1 MAISVWE
8 QSTYFAPKDLVIV
21 GCGFVGLWTAY
32 EAIHQNPKLN
42 ITILERGTIPSGAS
56 TRNAGFSCF
65 GSVSELISDIQL
77 MGEAA
82 MLETVKMRYDGLQRI
97 QEVFKAKEIDYNQWG
112 GYELFEGKKGAKND
126 ESGLYDISKLESDI
140 AYLNKI
146 LAPALKTP
154 KKNGKYLPIYTNAS
168 KHIKKLGFQGIE
180 ALAFNQLEGQLNS
193 AKLVLA
199 LQKAVQAKGV
209 QILFNTEVKK
219 FKSHKKGVTITT
231 NLEAVLETKQFLV
244 CTNGFAKQLIPSL
257 DVVPAR
263 GQVFVTEP
271 IKNLKFKGCFHFDE
285 GYYYFRNLGNRLLL
299 GGARNAD
306 FKNEKT
312 YSLETSATIQKVLED
327 CMMQRI
333 LPKGS
338 KKPKIELRWSGT
350 MGMGTIKKPIIEQ
363 VQPNVYCAVR
373 MSGMGV
379 AIALHLNSIFG
390 FLDPLGRIRCIIK
403 SSNTFCMVA
412 EVSNE
417 YVFSFLKS
425 AFLAPPNNKRLPKLR
440 K

>member
-32 EAIHQNPKLN
+32 EAIQKNPKLN
-42 ITILERGTIPSGAS
+42 ITILERGVIPSGAS

-65 GSVSELISDIQL
+65 GSVSELMYDVQL

-97 QEVFKAKEIDYNQWG
+97 QKVFKAREIDYNQWG
-112 GYELFEGKKGAKND
+112 GYELFEGKKHVKDKKGKAPKSNKGASN
-126 ESGLYDISKLESDI
+126 ETSELYDISKLENDI

-168 KHIKKLGFQGIE
+168 KDIKKLGFQGIE
-180 ALAFNQLEGQLNS
+180 ALAFNQMEGQLNS

-209 QILFNTEVKK
+209 QILFSTEVKK
-219 FKSHKKGVTITT
+219 FKPHKKGVTITT
-231 NLEAVLETKQFLV
+231 NLDAPLETKQFII
-244 CTNGFAKQLIPSL
+244 CTNGFAKQLMPSL

-263 GQVFVTEP
+263 GQVFVTAP
-271 IKNLKFKGCFHFDE
+271 IKDLKFKGCFHFDE

-312 YSLETSATIQKVLED
+312 YSLDTSDSIQKVLEQF
-327 CMMQRI
+327 MMERI

-350 MGMGTIKKPIIEQ
+350 MGMGKIKKPIIEQ
-363 VQPNVYCAVR
+363 LQPNVYCAVR

-379 AIALHLNSIFG
+379 AIAPI
-390 FLDPLGRIRCIIK
+390 
-403 SSNTFCMVA
+403 VA
-412 EVSNE
+412 QKA
-417 YVFSFLKS
+417 LK
-425 AFLAPPNNKRLPKLR
+425 LMKL
-440 K
+440 

>member
-32 EAIHQNPKLN
+32 EAIHKNPKLN

-65 GSVSELISDIQL
+65 GSVSELIYDVQL
-77 MGEAA
+77 MGEAN

-97 QEVFKAKEIDYNQWG
+97 QKVFKASEIDYNQWG
-112 GYELFEGKKGAKND
+112 GYELFEEGGA
-126 ESGLYDISKLESDI
+126 YDISKLDSDI
-140 AYLNKI
+140 AYLNKV
-146 LAPALKTP
+146 LAPALKTV
-154 KKNGKYLPIYTNAS
+154 KKNGKYLPIYTNAT
-168 KHIKKLGFQGIE
+168 KDIKKLGFQGIE

-219 FKSHKKGVTITT
+219 FKRHSKGVTIHT
-231 NLEAVLETKQFLV
+231 NLEAPLEAKQFLV

-271 IKNLKFKGCFHFDE
+271 IPNLKFKGTFHYDE

-299 GGARNAD
+299 GGARNKD

-312 YSLETSATIQKVLED
+312 YSLETSNKIQKVLEEF
-327 CMMQRI
+327 MMKRI

-350 MGMGTIKKPIIEQ
+350 MGIGKIKKPVILE

-379 AIALHLNSIFG
+379 AIAPI
-390 FLDPLGRIRCIIK
+390 
-403 SSNTFCMVA
+403 VA
-412 EVSNE
+412 KKV
-417 YVFSFLKS
+417 VQLMGC
-425 AFLAPPNNKRLPKLR
+425 
-440 K
+440 

>member
-32 EAIHQNPKLN
+32 EAIQKNPKLN
-42 ITILERGTIPSGAS
+42 ITILERGIIPSGAS

-65 GSVSELISDIQL
+65 GSVSELMYDVQL

-97 QEVFKAKEIDYNQWG
+97 QKVFKATEIDYNQWG
-112 GYELFEGKKGAKND
+112 GYELFEKKIKLDKINKGKINQKKIKENVAKG
-126 ESGLYDISKLESDI
+126 GYDVSKLDDDI

-146 LAPALKTP
+146 LAPALKTT
-154 KKNGKYLPIYTNAS
+154 KKNGKYLPIYTNAT
-168 KHIKKLGFQGIE
+168 KDIKNLGFQGIE
-180 ALAFNQLEGQLNS
+180 ALAYNQLEGQLNS

-219 FKSHKKGVTITT
+219 FKSHAKGVTIHS
-231 NLEAVLETKQFLV
+231 NLEAPIEAKQFLV
-244 CTNGFAKQLIPSL
+244 STNGFAKKLIPGL

-271 IKNLKFKGCFHFDE
+271 IPNLKFKGCFHFDE
-285 GYYYFRNLGNRLLL
+285 GFYYFRNLGNRLLL
-299 GGARNAD
+299 GGARNKD

-312 YSLETSATIQKVLED
+312 YSLETSVKIQNVLED
-327 CMMQRI
+327 FMMQRI
-333 LPKGS
+333 LPKGT

-350 MGMGTIKKPIIEQ
+350 MGIGKIKKPIIQE

-379 AIALHLNSIFG
+379 AIAPIVAKKVVKLMMG
-390 FLDPLGRIRCIIK
+390 
-403 SSNTFCMVA
+403 NT
-412 EVSNE
+412 
-417 YVFSFLKS
+417 
-425 AFLAPPNNKRLPKLR
+425 NN
-440 K
+440 

>member
-65 GSVSELISDIQL
+65 GSVSELMSDIQL
-77 MGEAA
+77 MGEAT

-168 KHIKKLGFQGIE
+168 KDIKKLGFQGIE

-199 LQKAVQAKGV
+199 LQKAVQSKGV

-244 CTNGFAKQLIPSL
+244 CTNGFAKQLIPRL

-285 GYYYFRNLGNRLLL
+285 GYYYFRNLGDRLLL

-327 CMMQRI
+327 FMMQRI
-333 LPKGS
+333 LPKGF

-350 MGMGTIKKPIIEQ
+350 MGMGSIKKPIIEQ

-379 AIALHLNSIFG
+379 AIAPI
-390 FLDPLGRIRCIIK
+390 
-403 SSNTFCMVA
+403 VA
-412 EVSNE
+412 KKV
-417 YVFSFLKS
+417 LK
-425 AFLAPPNNKRLPKLR
+425 LMKG
-440 K
+440 

>member
-1 MAISVWE
+1 M
-8 QSTYFAPKDLVIV
+8 
-21 GCGFVGLWTAY
+21 
-32 EAIHQNPKLN
+32 
-42 ITILERGTIPSGAS
+42 IPSGAS

-65 GSVSELISDIQL
+65 GSVSELMYDVQL

-97 QEVFKAKEIDYNQWG
+97 QKVFKAKEIDYNQWG
-112 GYELFEGKKGAKND
+112 GYELFEGKKSKNSSND
-126 ESGLYDISKLESDI
+126 LYDISKLENDI

-168 KHIKKLGFQGIE
+168 KEIKKLGFQGIE
-180 ALAFNQLEGQLNS
+180 ALVFNQMEGQLNS

-209 QILFNTEVKK
+209 QILFSTEVKK

-231 NLEAVLETKQFLV
+231 NLDAPLETKQFII
-244 CTNGFAKQLIPSL
+244 CTNGFAKQLIPDL

-312 YSLETSATIQKVLED
+312 YSLDTSDTIQKVLEKF
-327 CMMQRI
+327 MMERI

-338 KKPKIELRWSGT
+338 KKPNIELRWSGT
-350 MGMGTIKKPIIEQ
+350 MGMGKIKKPIIEQ
-363 VQPNVYCAVR
+363 LQPNVYCAVR

-379 AIALHLNSIFG
+379 AIAPI
-390 FLDPLGRIRCIIK
+390 
-403 SSNTFCMVA
+403 VA
-412 EVSNE
+412 QKA
-417 YVFSFLKS
+417 LK
-425 AFLAPPNNKRLPKLR
+425 LMKV
-440 K
+440 

>member
-32 EAIHQNPKLN
+32 EAIQKNPKLN
-42 ITILERGTIPSGAS
+42 ITILERGVIPSGAS

-65 GSVSELISDIQL
+65 GSVSELMYDVQL
-77 MGEAA
+77 MGEAT

-97 QEVFKAKEIDYNQWG
+97 QKVFKAKEIDYNQWG
-112 GYELFEGKKGAKND
+112 GYELFEGKKSKNSSND
-126 ESGLYDISKLESDI
+126 LYDISKLENDI

-168 KHIKKLGFQGIE
+168 KEIKKLGFQGIE
-180 ALAFNQLEGQLNS
+180 ALVFNQMEGQLNS

-209 QILFNTEVKK
+209 QILFSTEVKK

-231 NLEAVLETKQFLV
+231 NLDAPLETKQFII
-244 CTNGFAKQLIPSL
+244 CTNGFAKQLMPKL

-312 YSLETSATIQKVLED
+312 YSLDTSDTIQKVLEKF
-327 CMMQRI
+327 MMERI

-350 MGMGTIKKPIIEQ
+350 MGMGKIKKPIIEQ
-363 VQPNVYCAVR
+363 LQPNVYCAVR

-379 AIALHLNSIFG
+379 AIAPI
-390 FLDPLGRIRCIIK
+390 
-403 SSNTFCMVA
+403 VA
-412 EVSNE
+412 QKA
-417 YVFSFLKS
+417 LK
-425 AFLAPPNNKRLPKLR
+425 LMKV
-440 K
+440 

>member
-32 EAIHQNPKLN
+32 EAIQKNPKLN

-65 GSVSELISDIQL
+65 GSVSELIYDVQL
-77 MGEAA
+77 MGEAN

-97 QEVFKAKEIDYNQWG
+97 QKVFKASEIDYNQWG
-112 GYELFEGKKGAKND
+112 GYELFEGKTNNITKGKASKGASRN
-126 ESGLYDISKLESDI
+126 LYDISKLEMDI
-140 AYLNKI
+140 AYLNNI
-146 LAPALKTP
+146 LAPVLKTP
-154 KKNGKYLPIYTNAS
+154 KKNGKYLPIYTNAT
-168 KHIKKLGFQGIE
+168 KDIEKLGFQGIE

-219 FKSHKKGVTITT
+219 FKSHSKGVTIHT
-231 NLEAVLETKQFLV
+231 NLEGPLESKQFLV

-271 IKNLKFKGCFHFDE
+271 IPNLKFKGCYHFDE

-312 YSLETSATIQKVLED
+312 FSLETSSKIQKVLEQF
-327 CMMQRI
+327 MMERI

-350 MGMGTIKKPIIEQ
+350 MGMGKIKKPIIQ
-363 VQPNVYCAVR
+363 ALQPNVYCAVR

-379 AIALHLNSIFG
+379 AIAPI
-390 FLDPLGRIRCIIK
+390 
-403 SSNTFCMVA
+403 VA
-412 EVSNE
+412 KKVTE
-417 YVFSFLKS
+417 LM
-425 AFLAPPNNKRLPKLR
+425 KL
-440 K
+440 

>member
-32 EAIHQNPKLN
+32 EAIHQNPKLQ

-65 GSVSELISDIQL
+65 GSVSELMSDIQL

-97 QEVFKAKEIDYNQWG
+97 QEVFKSKEIDYNQWG
-112 GYELFEGKKGAKND
+112 GYELFERKKTNKSANTN
-126 ESGLYDISKLESDI
+126 LYDISKLESDI

-168 KHIKKLGFQGIE
+168 KDIQKLGFQGIE

-209 QILFNTEVKK
+209 QILFGTEVKK
-219 FKSHKKGVTITT
+219 FKSHSKGVTITT

-244 CTNGFAKQLIPSL
+244 CTNGFAKQLIPGL

-285 GYYYFRNLGNRLLL
+285 GYYYFRNLGDRLLL
-299 GGARNAD
+299 GGARNTD

-312 YSLETSATIQKVLED
+312 YSLDTSDTIQKVLEQF
-327 CMMQRI
+327 MMQRI

-350 MGMGTIKKPIIEQ
+350 MGMGSIKKPIIEQ

-379 AIALHLNSIFG
+379 AIAPI
-390 FLDPLGRIRCIIK
+390 
-403 SSNTFCMVA
+403 VA
-412 EVSNE
+412 KKA
-417 YVFSFLKS
+417 LK
-425 AFLAPPNNKRLPKLR
+425 LMKG
-440 K
+440 

>member
-8 QSTYFAPKDLVIV
+8 QSTYFAPKDLAIV

-32 EAIHQNPKLN
+32 EAIQKNPKLN
-42 ITILERGTIPSGAS
+42 ITILERGVIPSGAS

-65 GSVSELISDIQL
+65 GSVSELMYDVQL

-97 QEVFKAKEIDYNQWG
+97 QKVFKAKEIDYNQWG
-112 GYELFEGKKGAKND
+112 GYELFEGKKHVKDKKGKAPKANKGASN
-126 ESGLYDISKLESDI
+126 ETSALYDISKLENDI

-168 KHIKKLGFQGIE
+168 KDIKKLGFQGIE
-180 ALAFNQLEGQLNS
+180 ALAFNQMEGQLNS

-209 QILFNTEVKK
+209 QILFSTEVKK

-231 NLEAVLETKQFLV
+231 NLDAPLETKQFII
-244 CTNGFAKQLIPSL
+244 CTNGFAKQLMPSL

-263 GQVFVTEP
+263 GQVFVTAP

-306 FKNEKT
+306 FKNENT
-312 YSLETSATIQKVLED
+312 YSLDTSDTIQKVLEQF
-327 CMMQRI
+327 MMERI

-350 MGMGTIKKPIIEQ
+350 MGMGKIKKPIIEQ
-363 VQPNVYCAVR
+363 LQPNVYCAVR

-379 AIALHLNSIFG
+379 AIAPI
-390 FLDPLGRIRCIIK
+390 
-403 SSNTFCMVA
+403 VA
-412 EVSNE
+412 QRA
-417 YVFSFLKS
+417 LK
-425 AFLAPPNNKRLPKLR
+425 LMKL
-440 K
+440 

>member
-32 EAIHQNPKLN
+32 EAIHKNPKLN

-65 GSVSELISDIQL
+65 GSVSELIYDVQL
-77 MGEAA
+77 MGEAN

-97 QEVFKAKEIDYNQWG
+97 QKVFKASEIDYNQWG
-112 GYELFEGKKGAKND
+112 GYELFEEGGA
-126 ESGLYDISKLESDI
+126 YDISKLDSDI
-140 AYLNKI
+140 AYLNKV
-146 LAPALKTP
+146 LAPTLKTV
-154 KKNGKYLPIYTNAS
+154 KKNGKYLPIYTNAT
-168 KHIKKLGFQGIE
+168 KDIKKLGFQGIE

-219 FKSHKKGVTITT
+219 FKSHSKGVTIHT
-231 NLEAVLETKQFLV
+231 NLEAPLEAKQFLV

-257 DVVPAR
+257 NVVPAR

-271 IKNLKFKGCFHFDE
+271 IPNLKFKGTFHYDE

-299 GGARNAD
+299 GGARNKD

-312 YSLETSATIQKVLED
+312 YSLETSNKIQKVLEEF
-327 CMMQRI
+327 MMKRI

-350 MGMGTIKKPIIEQ
+350 MGIGKIKKPIIQE

-379 AIALHLNSIFG
+379 AIAPIVAKKVVKLMMG
-390 FLDPLGRIRCIIK
+390 
-403 SSNTFCMVA
+403 NT
-412 EVSNE
+412 
-417 YVFSFLKS
+417 
-425 AFLAPPNNKRLPKLR
+425 NN
-440 K
+440 

>member
-65 GSVSELISDIQL
+65 GSVSELMYDVQL

-97 QEVFKAKEIDYNQWG
+97 QEVFKAKEIEYNQWG
-112 GYELFEGKKGAKND
+112 GYELFEGKKTIKDTKGKASKGVSNNQS
-126 ESGLYDISKLESDI
+126 ELYDISKLESDI

-154 KKNGKYLPIYTNAS
+154 KKHGKYLPIYTNAS
-168 KHIKKLGFQGIE
+168 KDIQKLGFQGIE

-209 QILFNTEVKK
+209 QILFGTEVQK

-244 CTNGFAKQLIPSL
+244 CTNGFAKQLMPNL

-312 YSLETSATIQKVLED
+312 YSLETSATIQKVLENF
-327 CMMQRI
+327 MMQRI

-350 MGMGTIKKPIIEQ
+350 MGMGSIKKPIIEQ

-379 AIALHLNSIFG
+379 AIAPI
-390 FLDPLGRIRCIIK
+390 
-403 SSNTFCMVA
+403 VA
-412 EVSNE
+412 KKA
-417 YVFSFLKS
+417 LK
-425 AFLAPPNNKRLPKLR
+425 LMKG
-440 K
+440 

>member
-112 GYELFEGKKGAKND
+112 GYELFEGKKGAKID

-168 KHIKKLGFQGIE
+168 KDIKKLGFQGIE

-327 CMMQRI
+327 FMMQRI

-350 MGMGTIKKPIIEQ
+350 MGMGSIKKPIIEQ

-379 AIALHLNSIFG
+379 AIAPI
-390 FLDPLGRIRCIIK
+390 
-403 SSNTFCMVA
+403 VA
-412 EVSNE
+412 KKA
-417 YVFSFLKS
+417 LK
-425 AFLAPPNNKRLPKLR
+425 LMKG
-440 K
+440 

>member
-65 GSVSELISDIQL
+65 GSVSELMSDIQL

-112 GYELFEGKKGAKND
+112 GYELFEGKKGARND
-126 ESGLYDISKLESDI
+126 ESGMYDISKLESDI

-168 KHIKKLGFQGIE
+168 KDIKKLGFQGIE

-327 CMMQRI
+327 FMMQRI

-350 MGMGTIKKPIIEQ
+350 MGMGSIKKPIIEQ

-379 AIALHLNSIFG
+379 AIAPI
-390 FLDPLGRIRCIIK
+390 
-403 SSNTFCMVA
+403 VA
-412 EVSNE
+412 KKA
-417 YVFSFLKS
+417 LK
-425 AFLAPPNNKRLPKLR
+425 LMKG
-440 K
+440 

>member
-8 QSTYFAPKDLVIV
+8 QSTYYAPKDVVII

-32 EAIHQNPKLN
+32 ELMQKNPQLN
-42 ITILERGTIPSGAS
+42 ITILERGVIPSGAS

-65 GSVSELISDIQL
+65 GSVSELMYDVQL
-77 MGEAA
+77 MGEAN

-97 QEVFKAKEIDYNQWG
+97 QKVFDKDEIEYDQFG
-112 GYELFEGKKGAKND
+112 GYELFEEGGT
-126 ESGLYDISKLESDI
+126 YDIHKLDTDI
-140 AYLNKI
+140 AYLNAL
-146 LAPALKTP
+146 LAPVIKTP
-154 KKNGKYLPIYTNAS
+154 KKNGKYLPIYSNET
-168 KHIKKLGFQGIE
+168 KQIKKLGFQKIN
-180 ALAFNQLEGQLNS
+180 ALAFSPFEGQLNA

-199 LQKAVQAKGV
+199 LQKAVHAKGV

-219 FKSHKKGVTITT
+219 FKSHKKGVTIHT
-231 NLEAVLETKQFLV
+231 NLEAPLETKQLLI
-244 CTNGFAKQLIPSL
+244 CTNGFAKQLLPEL

-271 IKNLKFKGCFHFDE
+271 IANLKFKGTFHFDE
-285 GYYYFRNLGNRLLL
+285 GYYYFRNVGNRLLL
-299 GGARNAD
+299 GGARNKD

-312 YSLETSATIQKVLED
+312 TSLETSKLIQQTLAD
-327 CMMQRI
+327 FMMKRI

-350 MGMGTIKKPIIEQ
+350 MGMGAIKKPIIKK

-379 AIALHLNSIFG
+379 AIAPI
-390 FLDPLGRIRCIIK
+390 
-403 SSNTFCMVA
+403 VA
-412 EVSNE
+412 QKAVQ
-417 YVFSFLKS
+417 LMKH
-425 AFLAPPNNKRLPKLR
+425 
-440 K
+440 

>member
-1 MAISVWE
+1 MYDV
-8 QSTYFAPKDLVIV
+8 
-21 GCGFVGLWTAY
+21 
-32 EAIHQNPKLN
+32 
-42 ITILERGTIPSGAS
+42 
-56 TRNAGFSCF
+56 
-65 GSVSELISDIQL
+65 QL

-97 QEVFKAKEIDYNQWG
+97 QKVFKAKEIDYNQWG
-112 GYELFEGKKGAKND
+112 GYELFEGKKSKNSSND
-126 ESGLYDISKLESDI
+126 LYDISKLENDI

-168 KHIKKLGFQGIE
+168 KEIKKLGFQGIE
-180 ALAFNQLEGQLNS
+180 ALALNQMEGQLNS

-209 QILFNTEVKK
+209 QILFSTEVKK
-219 FKSHKKGVTITT
+219 FKAHKKGVTITT
-231 NLEAVLETKQFLV
+231 NLDAPLETKQFLI
-244 CTNGFAKQLIPSL
+244 CTNGFAKQLIPNL

-312 YSLETSATIQKVLED
+312 YSLDTSDTIQKVLEKF
-327 CMMQRI
+327 MMERI

-338 KKPKIELRWSGT
+338 KKPNIELRWSGT
-350 MGMGTIKKPIIEQ
+350 MGMGKIKKPIIEQ
-363 VQPNVYCAVR
+363 LQPNVYCAVR

-379 AIALHLNSIFG
+379 AIAPI
-390 FLDPLGRIRCIIK
+390 
-403 SSNTFCMVA
+403 VA
-412 EVSNE
+412 QKA
-417 YVFSFLKS
+417 LK
-425 AFLAPPNNKRLPKLR
+425 LMKV
-440 K
+440 

>member
-32 EAIHQNPKLN
+32 EAIQKNPKLN
-42 ITILERGTIPSGAS
+42 ITILERGVIPSGAS

-65 GSVSELISDIQL
+65 GSVSELMYDVQL
-77 MGEAA
+77 MGEAT

-97 QEVFKAKEIDYNQWG
+97 QKVFKAKEIDYNQWG
-112 GYELFEGKKGAKND
+112 GYELFEGKKSKNSSND
-126 ESGLYDISKLESDI
+126 LYDISKLENDI

-168 KHIKKLGFQGIE
+168 KEIKKLGFQGIE
-180 ALAFNQLEGQLNS
+180 ALVFNQMEGQLNS

-209 QILFNTEVKK
+209 QILFSTEVKK

-231 NLEAVLETKQFLV
+231 NLDAPLETKQFII
-244 CTNGFAKQLIPSL
+244 CTNGFAKQLIPDL

-285 GYYYFRNLGNRLLL
+285 GYFYFRNLGNRLLL

-312 YSLETSATIQKVLED
+312 YSLDTSDTIQKVLEKF
-327 CMMQRI
+327 MMERI

-350 MGMGTIKKPIIEQ
+350 MGMGKIKKPIIEQ
-363 VQPNVYCAVR
+363 LQPNVYCAVR

-379 AIALHLNSIFG
+379 AIAPIVAQKALN
-390 FLDPLGRIRCIIK
+390 LMK
-403 SSNTFCMVA
+403 V
-412 EVSNE
+412 
-417 YVFSFLKS
+417 
-425 AFLAPPNNKRLPKLR
+425 
-440 K
+440 

>member
-77 MGEAA
+77 MGEDA

-97 QEVFKAKEIDYNQWG
+97 QEVFKAKEIEYNQWG

-168 KHIKKLGFQGIE
+168 KDIQKLGFQGIE

-244 CTNGFAKQLIPSL
+244 CTNGFAKQLIPGL

-312 YSLETSATIQKVLED
+312 YSLETSDTIQKVLED
-327 CMMQRI
+327 FMMQRI

-350 MGMGTIKKPIIEQ
+350 MGIGSIKKPIIEQ

-379 AIALHLNSIFG
+379 AIAPI
-390 FLDPLGRIRCIIK
+390 
-403 SSNTFCMVA
+403 VA
-412 EVSNE
+412 KKA
-417 YVFSFLKS
+417 LK
-425 AFLAPPNNKRLPKLR
+425 LMKG
-440 K
+440 

>member
-32 EAIHQNPKLN
+32 EAIQKNPKLN
-42 ITILERGTIPSGAS
+42 ITILERGVIPSGAS

-65 GSVSELISDIQL
+65 GSVSELMYDIKL

-97 QEVFKAKEIDYNQWG
+97 QKVFKAKEIDYNQWG
-112 GYELFEGKKGAKND
+112 GYELFEGKITNKNTKASKTNKRASS
-126 ESGLYDISKLESDI
+126 ELSKLYDISKLESDI

-146 LAPALKTP
+146 LAPALNTP

-168 KHIKKLGFQGIE
+168 KDIKKLGFQGIE
-180 ALAFNQLEGQLNS
+180 ALAFNQMEGQLNS

-209 QILFNTEVKK
+209 QILFSTEVKK

-231 NLEAVLETKQFLV
+231 NLDAPIEAKQFLI

-327 CMMQRI
+327 FMMQRI

-338 KKPKIELRWSGT
+338 RKPKIELRWSGT
-350 MGMGTIKKPIIEQ
+350 MGIGSIKKPIIEQ

-379 AIALHLNSIFG
+379 AIAPI
-390 FLDPLGRIRCIIK
+390 
-403 SSNTFCMVA
+403 VA
-412 EVSNE
+412 QRA
-417 YVFSFLKS
+417 LK
-425 AFLAPPNNKRLPKLR
+425 LMRG
-440 K
+440 

>member
-32 EAIHQNPKLN
+32 EAIQKNPKLN
-42 ITILERGTIPSGAS
+42 ITILERGIIPSGAS

-65 GSVSELISDIQL
+65 GSVSELMYDVQL
-77 MGEAA
+77 MGEAN

-97 QEVFKAKEIDYNQWG
+97 QKVFKASEIDYNQWG
-112 GYELFEGKKGAKND
+112 GYELFEGTAGYA
-126 ESGLYDISKLESDI
+126 ISNLDKDI

-146 LAPALKTP
+146 LAPVLKTP
-154 KKNGKYLPIYTNAS
+154 KKNGKYLPIYTNATKS
-168 KHIKKLGFQGIE
+168 IKKLGFQGIE

-209 QILFNTEVKK
+209 QILFSTEVQKY
-219 FKSHKKGVTITT
+219 KSHKKGVTIQT
-231 NLEAVLETKQFLV
+231 NLDAPIETKQLLV
-244 CTNGFAKQLIPSL
+244 CTNGFAKKLIPSL

-263 GQVFVTEP
+263 GQVFITEP
-271 IKNLKFKGCFHFDE
+271 IPNLKFKGCFHFDE
-285 GYYYFRNLGNRLLL
+285 GFYYFRNLGNRLLL
-299 GGARNAD
+299 GGARNKD

-312 YSLETSATIQKVLED
+312 YSLETSTRIQNVLEEF
-327 CMMQRI
+327 MMQRI
-333 LPKGS
+333 LPKGT

-350 MGMGTIKKPIIEQ
+350 MGMGKIKKPIIQE
-363 VQPNVYCAVR
+363 VEPNVYCAVR

-379 AIALHLNSIFG
+379 AIAPIVAQKAIQL
-390 FLDPLGRIRCIIK
+390 IK
-403 SSNTFCMVA
+403 I
-412 EVSNE
+412 
-417 YVFSFLKS
+417 K
-425 AFLAPPNNKRLPKLR
+425 
-440 K
+440 

>member
-32 EAIHQNPKLN
+32 EAIQKNPKLQ

-65 GSVSELISDIQL
+65 GSVSELMYDVKL

-97 QEVFKAKEIDYNQWG
+97 QEVFKAKEIEYNQWG
-112 GYELFEGKKGAKND
+112 GYELFEGGKTNKVANT
-126 ESGLYDISKLESDI
+126 ELYDISKLESDI

-154 KKNGKYLPIYTNAS
+154 KKNGKYLPIYTDAS
-168 KHIKKLGFQGIE
+168 KDIQKLGFQGIE

-199 LQKAVQAKGV
+199 LQQAVQAKGV
-209 QILFNTEVKK
+209 QILFGTEVKK

-231 NLEAVLETKQFLV
+231 NLDAPIEAKQFLI
-244 CTNGFAKQLIPSL
+244 CTNGFAKQLMPSL

-312 YSLETSATIQKVLED
+312 YSLETSPTIQKVLEHF
-327 CMMQRI
+327 MMKRI

-350 MGMGTIKKPIIEQ
+350 MGMGKIKKPIIEQ
-363 VQPNVYCAVR
+363 LQPNVYCAVR

-379 AIALHLNSIFG
+379 AIAPI
-390 FLDPLGRIRCIIK
+390 
-403 SSNTFCMVA
+403 VA
-412 EVSNE
+412 QKA
-417 YVFSFLKS
+417 LKLMK
-425 AFLAPPNNKRLPKLR
+425 A
-440 K
+440 

>member
-65 GSVSELISDIQL
+65 GSVSELMSDIQL
-77 MGEAA
+77 MGEAT

-112 GYELFEGKKGAKND
+112 GYELFEGKKGARND

-168 KHIKKLGFQGIE
+168 KDIQKLGFQGIE

-219 FKSHKKGVTITT
+219 FKSHKKGVIITT

-327 CMMQRI
+327 FMMQRI

-350 MGMGTIKKPIIEQ
+350 MGIGSIKKPIIEQ

-379 AIALHLNSIFG
+379 AIAPI
-390 FLDPLGRIRCIIK
+390 
-403 SSNTFCMVA
+403 VA
-412 EVSNE
+412 KKA
-417 YVFSFLKS
+417 LK
-425 AFLAPPNNKRLPKLR
+425 LMKG
-440 K
+440 

>member
-32 EAIHQNPKLN
+32 EAIQKNPKLN

-65 GSVSELISDIQL
+65 GSVSELMYDVQL

-112 GYELFEGKKGAKND
+112 GYELFERKKTNKDTKGKAGKINKGASNHQSD
-126 ESGLYDISKLESDI
+126 LYDISKLASDI

-154 KKNGKYLPIYTNAS
+154 KKNGKYLPIYTDAS
-168 KHIKKLGFQGIE
+168 KDIQKLGFQGIE

-199 LQKAVQAKGV
+199 LQKAVQGKGV
-209 QILFNTEVKK
+209 QILFGTEVKK
-219 FKSHKKGVTITT
+219 FKSHSKGVTIMT
-231 NLEAVLETKQFLV
+231 NLEAPIETKQLLV
-244 CTNGFAKQLIPSL
+244 CTNGFAKQLMPSL

-271 IKNLKFKGCFHFDE
+271 IKDLKFKGCFHFDE

-306 FKNEKT
+306 FKKEKT
-312 YSLETSATIQKVLED
+312 YSLETSDTIQKVLEQF
-327 CMMQRI
+327 MMERI

-350 MGMGTIKKPIIEQ
+350 MGMGKLKKPIIEQ
-363 VQPNVYCAVR
+363 LQPNVYCAVR

-379 AIALHLNSIFG
+379 AIAPI
-390 FLDPLGRIRCIIK
+390 
-403 SSNTFCMVA
+403 VA
-412 EVSNE
+412 QKA
-417 YVFSFLKS
+417 LK
-425 AFLAPPNNKRLPKLR
+425 LMKV
-440 K
+440 

>member
-32 EAIHQNPKLN
+32 EAIQKNPKLN
-42 ITILERGTIPSGAS
+42 ITILERGVIPSGAS

-65 GSVSELISDIQL
+65 GSVSELMYDVQL

-97 QEVFKAKEIDYNQWG
+97 QKVFKAKEIDYNQWG
-112 GYELFEGKKGAKND
+112 GYELFEGKKSKNSSND
-126 ESGLYDISKLESDI
+126 LYDISKLENDI

-168 KHIKKLGFQGIE
+168 KEIKKLGFQGIE
-180 ALAFNQLEGQLNS
+180 ALAFNQMEGQLNS

-209 QILFNTEVKK
+209 QILFSTEVKK

-231 NLEAVLETKQFLV
+231 NLDAPLETKQFLIS
-244 CTNGFAKQLIPSL
+244 TNGFTKQLIPDL

-285 GYYYFRNLGNRLLL
+285 GYFYFRNLGNRLLL

-312 YSLETSATIQKVLED
+312 YSLDTSDTIQKVLEQF
-327 CMMQRI
+327 MMERI

-350 MGMGTIKKPIIEQ
+350 MGMGKIKKPIIEQ
-363 VQPNVYCAVR
+363 LQPNVYCAVR

-379 AIALHLNSIFG
+379 AIAPI
-390 FLDPLGRIRCIIK
+390 
-403 SSNTFCMVA
+403 VA
-412 EVSNE
+412 QKA
-417 YVFSFLKS
+417 LK
-425 AFLAPPNNKRLPKLR
+425 LMKV
-440 K
+440 

>member
-32 EAIHQNPKLN
+32 EAIQKNPKLN
-42 ITILERGTIPSGAS
+42 ITILERGVIPSGAS

-65 GSVSELISDIQL
+65 GSVSELMYDVQL

-97 QEVFKAKEIDYNQWG
+97 QKVFKAKEIDYNQWG
-112 GYELFEGKKGAKND
+112 GYELFEGKKSKNSSND
-126 ESGLYDISKLESDI
+126 LYDISKLENDI

-146 LAPALKTP
+146 LAPVLKTP

-168 KHIKKLGFQGIE
+168 KEIKKLGFQGIE
-180 ALAFNQLEGQLNS
+180 ALVFNQMEGQLNS

-209 QILFNTEVKK
+209 QILFSTEVKK

-231 NLEAVLETKQFLV
+231 NLDAPLETKQFII
-244 CTNGFAKQLIPSL
+244 CTNGFAKQLMPKL

-312 YSLETSATIQKVLED
+312 YSLDTSDTIQKVLEKF
-327 CMMQRI
+327 MMERI

-350 MGMGTIKKPIIEQ
+350 MGMGKIKKPIIEQ
-363 VQPNVYCAVR
+363 LQPNVYCAVR

-379 AIALHLNSIFG
+379 AIAPI
-390 FLDPLGRIRCIIK
+390 
-403 SSNTFCMVA
+403 VA
-412 EVSNE
+412 QKA
-417 YVFSFLKS
+417 LK
-425 AFLAPPNNKRLPKLR
+425 LMKV
-440 K
+440 

>member
-32 EAIHQNPKLN
+32 EAIQKNPKLN
-42 ITILERGTIPSGAS
+42 ITILERGIIPSGAS

-65 GSVSELISDIQL
+65 GSVSELMYDVQL
-77 MGEAA
+77 MGEAN

-97 QEVFKAKEIDYNQWG
+97 QKVFKASEIDYNQWG
-112 GYELFEGKKGAKND
+112 GYELFEGTAGYA
-126 ESGLYDISKLESDI
+126 ISNLDKDI

-146 LAPALKTP
+146 LAPVLKTP
-154 KKNGKYLPIYTNAS
+154 KKNGKYLPIYTNATKS
-168 KHIKKLGFQGIE
+168 IKKLGFQGIE

-209 QILFNTEVKK
+209 QILFSTEVQKY
-219 FKSHKKGVTITT
+219 KSHKKGVTIQT
-231 NLEAVLETKQFLV
+231 NLDAPIETKQLLV
-244 CTNGFAKQLIPSL
+244 CTNGFAKKLIPSL

-271 IKNLKFKGCFHFDE
+271 IPNLKFKGCFHFDE
-285 GYYYFRNLGNRLLL
+285 GFYYFRNLGNRLLL
-299 GGARNAD
+299 GGARNKD

-312 YSLETSATIQKVLED
+312 YSLETSTRIQNVLEEF
-327 CMMQRI
+327 MMQRI

-350 MGMGTIKKPIIEQ
+350 MGMGKIKKPIIQE
-363 VQPNVYCAVR
+363 VEPNVYCAVR

-379 AIALHLNSIFG
+379 AIAPIVAQKAIQL
-390 FLDPLGRIRCIIK
+390 IK
-403 SSNTFCMVA
+403 
-412 EVSNE
+412 
-417 YVFSFLKS
+417 LK
-425 AFLAPPNNKRLPKLR
+425 
-440 K
+440 

>member
-168 KHIKKLGFQGIE
+168 KDIKKLGFQSIE

-271 IKNLKFKGCFHFDE
+271 MKNLKFKGCFHFDE

-327 CMMQRI
+327 FMMQRI

-338 KKPKIELRWSGT
+338 KKPKIDLRWSGT
-350 MGMGTIKKPIIEQ
+350 MGMGSIKKPIIEQ

-379 AIALHLNSIFG
+379 AIAPI
-390 FLDPLGRIRCIIK
+390 
-403 SSNTFCMVA
+403 VA
-412 EVSNE
+412 KKA
-417 YVFSFLKS
+417 LK
-425 AFLAPPNNKRLPKLR
+425 LMKG
-440 K
+440 

>member
-32 EAIHQNPKLN
+32 EAIHQNPKLQ

-65 GSVSELISDIQL
+65 GSVSELMSDVQL
-77 MGEAA
+77 MGESA

-97 QEVFKAKEIDYNQWG
+97 QEVFKAKEIDYDEWG
-112 GYELFEGKKGAKND
+112 GYELFEGKKTIKDTKVSKGSSN
-126 ESGLYDISKLESDI
+126 ELYDISKLESDI

-168 KHIKKLGFQGIE
+168 KDIKKLGFQGIE

-209 QILFNTEVKK
+209 QILFSTEVQK

-231 NLEAVLETKQFLV
+231 NLDAPLETKQFLV
-244 CTNGFAKQLIPSL
+244 CTNGFTKQLIPNL

-312 YSLETSATIQKVLED
+312 YSLATSATIQKVLEKF
-327 CMMQRI
+327 MMERI
-333 LPKGS
+333 LPKGT

-350 MGMGTIKKPIIEQ
+350 MGIGSIKKPIIKQ

-379 AIALHLNSIFG
+379 AIAPI
-390 FLDPLGRIRCIIK
+390 
-403 SSNTFCMVA
+403 VA
-412 EVSNE
+412 KKA
-417 YVFSFLKS
+417 LK
-425 AFLAPPNNKRLPKLR
+425 LMKG
-440 K
+440 